1 MNNLI
6 LFITCK
12 VQRVTDKLMG
22 IKRNQFTCPKT
33 GETIKNNIKRNY
45 KASEKLW
52 RDNTTNDLEAMQ
64 RIKDAGN
71 LTGCLLGAV
80 VVAFI

>member
-1 MNNLI
+1 MN
-6 LFITCK
+6 K
-12 VQRVTDKLMG
+12 VFLSRLKQAAKDQPLVFK
-22 IKRNQFTCPKT
+22 
-33 GETIKNNIKRNY
+33 TIKNNIKRNY